1 MDVRR
6 RRVTGWLL
14 VGGALAVVFGLVG
27 AGVAKAGNDLSYDV
41 LVTEVSGSGKLA
53 KCRSTMLIVDR
64 KTGAELPC
72 AGTPEEGFTKAE
84 RQEILGQA
92 ATLAADGQLDGVDA
106 FKLSQLA
113 TTIGHRHSEEA
124 NDVLSALFL
133 GIAVLGGVTLVVG
146 IARKVLQI
154 RASRAHWRDW
164 QGRLGR

>member
-14 VGGALAVVFGLVG
+14 VGGALAVVLGLVG
-27 AGVAKAGNDLSYDV
+27 AGVAKAASEVSYDV
-41 LVTEVSGSGKLA
+41 LVTEVSGTGRLA
-53 KCRSTMLIVDR
+53 KCRPTMLIVDR
-64 KTGAELPC
+64 KSGTELPC
-72 AGTPEEGFTKAE
+72 AGTPEEGFTAAE

-92 ATLAADGQLDGVDA
+92 ATMAADGQLDGVDA
-106 FKLSQLA
+106 FKLSELA

-124 NDVLSALFL
+124 NSVLSVLFL

-146 IARKVLQI
+146 IVRKVLQL

-164 QGRLGR
+164 QGRLGH